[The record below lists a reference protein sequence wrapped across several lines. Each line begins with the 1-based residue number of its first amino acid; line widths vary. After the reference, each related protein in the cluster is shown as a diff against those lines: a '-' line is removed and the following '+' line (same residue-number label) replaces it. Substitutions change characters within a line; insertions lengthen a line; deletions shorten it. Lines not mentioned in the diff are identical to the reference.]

1 MPQTNCL
8 TEFFPKEALQRA
20 ATLDAH
26 FAKTGKPIGDLHGL
40 PVCIKDMYDLKG
52 HRSTMGFISWF
63 DVIAEKDSSLVRVLR
78 DAGAVFHAKTTMP
91 QTGMM
96 LETTSHLWGR
106 TKNPFNISLVPG
118 GSSGGDGALIT
129 MRGSP
134 IAPSSDIGGSIRVPA
149 AYNGLYSIKPSADR
163 IPRGGL
169 RSPAPG
175 NVSIKV
181 SCGPQ
186 CHSIADVKMFT
197 KIINGYPSAQFE
209 PNVVP
214 LPWRDLP
221 TPKGKLSF
229 GLWEFDGVVKPHP
242 PILRALQE
250 TAQKLV
256 NSGHEGIYAGFQ
268 SKSYKADKLRSDS
281 CDLSI

>member
-1 MPQTNCL
+1 MSTAA
-8 TEFFPKEALQRA
+8 AL
-20 ATLDAH
+20 DDH
-26 FAKTGKPIGDLHGL
+26 FAKTGKTVGPLHGL

-52 HRSTMGFISWF
+52 HRVTMGFVGWF
-63 DVIAEKDSSLVRVLR
+63 DVIAEKDAALVKVLR
-78 DAGAVFHAKTTMP
+78 EAGAVFHAKTTMP

-96 LETTSHLWGR
+96 LETTSRLWGITR
-106 TKNPFNISLVPG
+106 NPFNRSLVPG
-118 GSSGGDGALIT
+118 GSSGGDGALIA

-149 AYNGLYSIKPSADR
+149 AYNGLYSLKPTSDR
-163 IPRGGL
+163 IPRGGM
-169 RSPAPG
+169 RSLFPG
-175 NVSIKV
+175 NISIKV

-197 KIINGYPSAQFE
+197 KVINAYPSAQFE

-214 LPWRDLP
+214 MPWRELP

-242 PILRALQE
+242 PILRALKE
-250 TAQKLV
+250 TKQKLID
-256 NSGHEGIYAGFQ
+256 SGHEGNQPISFCSLGH
-268 SKSYKADKLRSDS
+268 SG
-281 CDLSI
+281 

>member
-1 MPQTNCL
+1 L
-8 TEFFPKEALQRA
+8 IDFFPEEALRTA
-20 ATLDAH
+20 ASLDDH
-26 FAKTGKPIGDLHGL
+26 FARTGKPLGPLHGL
-40 PVCIKDMYDLKG
+40 PVCIKDMYDVKG
-52 HRSTMGFISWF
+52 HRSTMGFVSWY

-78 DAGAVFHAKTTMP
+78 EAGAVFHAKTTMP

-96 LETTSHLWGR
+96 LETKSHLWG
-106 TKNPFNISLVPG
+106 TTCNPFNRSLVPG
-118 GSSGGDGALIT
+118 GSSGGDGALIA

-149 AYNGLYSIKPSADR
+149 AYNGLYSLKPTADR

-197 KIINGYPSAQFE
+197 KVINAYPSAQFE
-209 PNVVP
+209 PNVAP

-221 TPKGKLSF
+221 TPTGKLSF

-242 PILRALQE
+242 PVLRALRE
-250 TAQKLV
+250 TAQKLISV
-256 NSGHEGIYAGFQ
+256 GHEGICGV
-268 SKSYKADKLRSDS
+268 
-281 CDLSI
+281 LS

>member
-1 MPQTNCL
+1 MA
-8 TEFFPKEALQRA
+8 FFPEEAMRTA
-20 ATLDAH
+20 VTLDNHLAR
-26 FAKTGKPIGDLHGL
+26 TGKPVGPLHGL

-52 HRSTMGFISWF
+52 HRSTMGFVSWF
-63 DVIAEKDSSLVRVLR
+63 DIIAEKDSSLVRVLR
-78 DAGAVFHAKTTMP
+78 EAGAVFHAKTTMP

-96 LETTSHLWGR
+96 LETKSHLWG
-106 TKNPFNISLVPG
+106 TTCNPFNINLVAG
-118 GSSGGDGALIT
+118 GSSGGDGALIA

-149 AYNGLYSIKPSADR
+149 AYNGLYSLKPSADR

-197 KIINGYPSAQFE
+197 KVINAYPSAQFE

-214 LPWRDLP
+214 MPWRELP

-229 GLWEFDGVVKPHP
+229 GLWEFDGVVKPQP
-242 PILRALQE
+242 PILRALKE
-250 TAQKLV
+250 TAQKLIS
-256 NSGHEGIYAGFQ
+256 SGHEGISA
-268 SKSYKADKLRSDS
+268 
-281 CDLSI
+281 LSS